1 MAEWIIAAISRR
13 QCTRFSCTRYTLL
26 VQVSLSKNPN
36 NTVDFF
42 ATINRLSGYLIK
54 RLLNEFN
61 NENSLIKKKKRIS
74 WAYCKEITSIKQ
86 KKIDKKNRKYFC
98 DKKKSMF
105 TRILTTIWTLLQK
118 ISSNNNKYLKF
129 FLLLTF

>member
-42 ATINRLSGYLIK
+42 ATINRLSGYLIE

-74 WAYCKEITSIKQ
+74 
-86 KKIDKKNRKYFC
+86 
-98 DKKKSMF
+98 
-105 TRILTTIWTLLQK
+105 
-118 ISSNNNKYLKF
+118 
-129 FLLLTF
+129 